1 VHPAK
6 GGAQSQAGAK
16 ILSSSPAKAS
26 ARLGRCNCTP
36 VLDKLMQLR
45 GCALSPQRRR
55 ADRAKEKE
63 LSLISTFKERLDAG
77 HRAPDNDD
85 LFSITA
91 SIVRFC

>member
-1 VHPAK
+1 
-6 GGAQSQAGAK
+6 
-16 ILSSSPAKAS
+16 
-26 ARLGRCNCTP
+26 
-36 VLDKLMQLR
+36 MQLR
-45 GCALSPQRRR
+45 GCSPRRR

-91 SIVRFC
+91 SIVRSAERKSVRDLHFSAAMNTY